1 MQRVVLGIGVGVFL
15 VAIALL
21 SWQWLGLGR
30 QSFEAEGRVTGV
42 ADGGE
47 TVYIEHEEIEG
58 FREAMSSPFQVESSS
73 TSDSLKRGD
82 ALRFQFTA
90 GAGQARITGIEE
102 LPDNALPQNPA
113 AKEMENAE
121 GASSATLDVGEQ
133 VPDVT
138 LVDQKGEEIRLSD
151 FRGTALVLTFIYTE
165 CPLPDFCPLMSKQFA
180 ALQPK
185 LKEAF
190 GANAHLLSISFD
202 LETDTPPVLTEYG
215 QRYTD
220 DFSTWTFATPTTPEE
235 LDEAKEAFGITT
247 MEKKGEIVHNLVTAL
262 IGPDGR
268 LVWTWRGND
277 WTPEDI
283 LEVVQET
290 FEKEAFS
297 EARAEPQEP
306 IRFYRL
312 LPLRKA

>member
-1 MQRVVLGIGVGVFL
+1 MQRVVLGIGIGVFL
-15 VAIALL
+15 VAIVLL
-21 SWQWLGLGR
+21 SWQWLGIGR

-47 TVYIEHEEIEG
+47 TLYIEHEKIEG
-58 FREAMSSPFQVESSS
+58 FREAMSSPFQIESPSI
-73 TSDSLKRGD
+73 SDSLKRGD

-90 GAGQARITGIEE
+90 GTGQARITGIEE

-121 GASSATLDVGEQ
+121 GAPSASLDVGEQ

-138 LVDQKGEEIRLSD
+138 LVDQEGEEIRLSD
-151 FRGTALVLTFIYTE
+151 FRGKALVLTFIYTE

-185 LKEAF
+185 LKDAF
-190 GANAHLLSISFD
+190 GEEVHLLSISFD
-202 LETDTPPVLTEYG
+202 PKTDTPPVLTEYG
-215 QRYTD
+215 QKYTD
-220 DFSTWTFATPTTPEE
+220 DFSTWTFATPTSQGE
-235 LDEAKEAFGITT
+235 LERAKEAFSITT
-247 MEKKGEIVHNLVTAL
+247 TEKKGEIVHNLVTAL
-262 IGPDGR
+262 VGPDGR

-283 LEVVQET
+283 LEVAKQ
-290 FEKEAFS
+290 A
-297 EARAEPQEP
+297 Q
-306 IRFYRL
+306 
-312 LPLRKA
+312 

>member
-1 MQRVVLGIGVGVFL
+1 MQRVFLGIGIGVFL
-15 VAIALL
+15 VAIVLL
-21 SWQWLGLGR
+21 SWQWLGIGR

-47 TVYIEHEEIEG
+47 TLYIEHEKIEG
-58 FREAMSSPFQVESSS
+58 FREAMSSPFQIESPSI
-73 TSDSLKRGD
+73 SDSLKRGD

-90 GAGQARITGIEE
+90 GTGQARITGIEE

-121 GASSATLDVGEQ
+121 GAPSASLDVGEQ

-138 LVDQKGEEIRLSD
+138 LVDQEGEEIRLSD
-151 FRGTALVLTFIYTE
+151 FRGKALVLTFIYTE

-185 LKEAF
+185 LKDAF
-190 GANAHLLSISFD
+190 GEEVHLLSISFD
-202 LETDTPPVLTEYG
+202 PKTDTPPVLTEYG
-215 QRYTD
+215 QKYTD
-220 DFSTWTFATPTTPEE
+220 DFSTWTFATPPSQGE
-235 LDEAKEAFGITT
+235 LERAKEAFSITT
-247 MEKKGEIVHNLVTAL
+247 TEKKGEIVHNLVTAL
-262 IGPDGR
+262 VGPDGR

-283 LEVVQET
+283 LEVAKQ
-290 FEKEAFS
+290 A
-297 EARAEPQEP
+297 Q
-306 IRFYRL
+306 
-312 LPLRKA
+312 

>member
-1 MQRVVLGIGVGVFL
+1 MQRVVFGIGIGVFL
-15 VAIALL
+15 VAIVLL
-21 SWQWLGLGR
+21 SWQWLGIGR

-47 TVYIEHEEIEG
+47 TLYIEHEKIEG
-58 FREAMSSPFQVESSS
+58 FREAMSSPFQIESPSI
-73 TSDSLKRGD
+73 SDSLKRGD

-90 GAGQARITGIEE
+90 GTGQARITGIEE

-121 GASSATLDVGEQ
+121 GAPSASLDVGEQ

-138 LVDQKGEEIRLSD
+138 LVDQEGEEIRLSD
-151 FRGTALVLTFIYTE
+151 FRGKALVLTFIYTE

-185 LKEAF
+185 LKDAF
-190 GANAHLLSISFD
+190 GEEVHLLSISFD
-202 LETDTPPVLTEYG
+202 PKTDTPPVLTEYG
-215 QRYTD
+215 QKYTD
-220 DFSTWTFATPTTPEE
+220 DFSTWTFATPTSQGE
-235 LDEAKEAFGITT
+235 LERAKEAFSITT
-247 MEKKGEIVHNLVTAL
+247 TEKKGEIVHNLVTAL
-262 IGPDGR
+262 VGPDGR

-283 LEVVQET
+283 LEVAKQ
-290 FEKEAFS
+290 A
-297 EARAEPQEP
+297 Q
-306 IRFYRL
+306 
-312 LPLRKA
+312 